1 MLKEL
6 LVKQDV
12 VDERVTAFDLDAL
25 DIESVTVCGL
35 VDVPHKTKDKIE
47 LDSRIATL
55 AIGADGGMRYASHSA
70 EDGPE
75 DEIGARSADRGR
87 QTR

>member
-35 VDVPHKTKDKIE
+35 VDVPHKAKDKIE

-55 AIGADGGMRYASHSA
+55 AIGADGACTMPH
-70 EDGPE
+70 
-75 DEIGARSADRGR
+75 IR
-87 QTR
+87 QRMVPRTRWSSIC